1 MYLQDFNVVGCI
13 RNKKPIDLINPSETL
28 HMRSQIEICSDA
40 SEKNLNF
47 TDEFLKP
54 FLSIPIA
61 NSKWPIIGTEVL
73 WDIMT

>member
-54 FLSIPIA
+54 FFKHSDSEFQMA
-61 NSKWPIIGTEVL
+61 NHR
-73 WDIMT
+73 D